1 MVKKTVEKTAHLRLF
16 QGNITEGCPT
26 IELIIYQGKDEIER
40 RTARLPQNSELYE
53 SLQSFL
59 SHEYELPTRS
69 SRHTM
74 PRSVQTNPEH
84 NLTNKFND
92 WLKSEDFKEMKYLF
106 LYHARGFDGLIIECN
121 QLEIKR
127 LPWSSWEIIRTYCP
141 NIVVSYTS

>member
-40 RTARLPQNSELYE
+40 RIARLPQNSELYE

-59 SHEYELPTRS
+59 SHEYDLPTRS
-69 SRHTM
+69 SPPRHTM
-74 PRSVQTNPEH
+74 PISVQTNPEH

-92 WLKSEDFKEMKYLF
+92 FYNAFVSKLHCKLIPIADSKYTHKLQCR
-106 LYHARGFDGLIIECN
+106 LHCSTKCHTDCN
-121 QLEIKR
+121 TVDWVVIKQ
-127 LPWSSWEIIRTYCP
+127 PAK
-141 NIVVSYTS
+141 V